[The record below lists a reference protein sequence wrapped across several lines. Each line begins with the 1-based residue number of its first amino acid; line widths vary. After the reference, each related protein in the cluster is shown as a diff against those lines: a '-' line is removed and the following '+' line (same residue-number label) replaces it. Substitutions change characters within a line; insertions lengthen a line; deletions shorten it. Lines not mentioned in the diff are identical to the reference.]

1 MADQLPTYPIT
12 DRTCPYDPPA
22 GLLALQEQA
31 PLVRVQLPTGP
42 AWLVTSYDAAR
53 ALLDDPRMSSDMG
66 REGFPTLYRQKM
78 RPVLKGSFMRM
89 DGDQH
94 AFYRTMLAGEFSVK
108 RVQAMRP
115 EIEQA
120 CDQLLDEMI
129 RQGPPAN
136 LHQSYGV
143 PVSSRSICQLLGVPY
158 DDAGFFTTH
167 LEALFDPH
175 RAGAP
180 ERIAESRAALSGYLD
195 ELVSRK
201 EKDPGDDMISRLVA
215 DYLIPGKVD
224 RPELLLTSY
233 LLLAAGHETTASMI
247 TTGTAALLMHPEQL
261 VAVRDEPHLL
271 RGAVEEL
278 LRYLSIFQFGI
289 TRVATED
296 VKVGDQTVAAGEG
309 IVVSPLLGNRDQGVY
324 DDPHTLDVRRRGRP
338 HLSFGHGPH
347 LCVGHTLARIEL
359 QIAFARL
366 LMRLP
371 DLRLDVPESEVPFR
385 TETLVF
391 GTIDLPVTWG
401 EQPAE
406 TPV

>member
-12 DRTCPYDPPA
+12 NRTCPYDPPA

-120 CDQLLDEMI
+120 CDRLLDEMI

-158 DDAGFFTTH
+158 DDASFFTTH

-180 ERIAESRAALSGYLD
+180 ERIAESKAALSGYLD

-201 EKDPGDDMISRLVA
+201 EKEPGDDMISRLVA

-261 VAVRDEPHLL
+261 AAVRDEPHLL

-359 QIAFARL
+359 QTAFERL

-371 DLRLDVPESEVPFR
+371 DLRLAVPESEVPFR

-391 GTIDLPVTWG
+391 GTVDLPVTWG

-406 TPV
+406 TSA

>member
-12 DRTCPYDPPA
+12 ERTCPYDPPA
-22 GLLALQEQA
+22 GLLELQSQA

-42 AWLVTSYDAAR
+42 AWLVTGYDAAR

-66 REGFPTLYRQKM
+66 REGFPTLYKQKM

-89 DGDQH
+89 DGDDH

-108 RVQAMRP
+108 RVAAMRP
-115 EIEQA
+115 EIEEA
-120 CDQLLDEMI
+120 CDQLLDEMV
-129 RQGPPAN
+129 RKGPPTN
-136 LHQSYGV
+136 LHEAYGI
-143 PVSSRSICQLLGVPY
+143 PVSSRSICRLLGVPY
-158 DDAGFFTTH
+158 EDSEFFTTH

-180 ERIAESRAALSGYLD
+180 ERIAASKAALSGYLD
-195 ELVSRK
+195 DLVTRK
-201 EKDPGDDMISRLVA
+201 QKDPGDDMISRLVA
-215 DYLIPGKVD
+215 DYLVPGKVE

-233 LLLAAGHETTASMI
+233 LLLAAGHETTANMI

-261 VAVRDEPHLL
+261 TAVRDEPQLL

-289 TRVATED
+289 TRIAVED
-296 VKVGDQTVAAGEG
+296 VTFGDQTVAAGEG
-309 IVVSPLLGNRDQGVY
+309 IIVSPLLGNRDQDVY
-324 DDPHTLDVRRRGRP
+324 GDPHTLDVRRRSRP

-359 QIAFARL
+359 QIAFERL
-366 LMRLP
+366 LARLP
-371 DLRLDVPESEVPFR
+371 DLSLAVPASEVPFR

-391 GTIDLPVTWG
+391 GTVDLPVTWG
-401 EQPAE
+401 ERTAGASA
-406 TPV
+406 

>member
-1 MADQLPTYPIT
+1 MVDQLPTYPMT
-12 DRTCPYDPPA
+12 DRTCPYEPPA
-22 GLLALQEQA
+22 GLLALQQQA

-53 ALLDDPRMSSDMG
+53 ALLDDPRTSSDMG

-89 DGDQH
+89 DGDDH

-108 RVQAMRP
+108 RVAAMRP

-120 CDQLLDEMI
+120 CDHLLDEMV
-129 RQGPPAN
+129 RQGPPTN
-136 LHQSYGV
+136 LHEAYGV
-143 PVSSRSICQLLGVPY
+143 PVSSSSICRLLGVPY
-158 DDAGFFTTH
+158 EDADFFTTH

-180 ERIAESRAALSGYLD
+180 ERIASSKVALSGYLD
-195 ELVSRK
+195 ELFTRK
-201 EKDPGDDMISRLVA
+201 QKEPGDDMISRLVA
-215 DYLIPGKVD
+215 DYLVPGKVD
-224 RPELLLTSY
+224 RPELLLTCY

-247 TTGTAALLMHPEQL
+247 TTGTAALLMHPEQFA
-261 VAVRDEPHLL
+261 AVRDEPHLL

-289 TRVATED
+289 TRIATED
-296 VKVGDQTVAAGEG
+296 IRVGDQTVAAGEG
-309 IVVSPLLGNRDQGVY
+309 IVVSPLLGNRDEGVY
-324 DDPHTLDVRRRGRP
+324 EDPHVLDVRRRSRP

-347 LCVGHTLARIEL
+347 LCVGHSLARIEL
-359 QIAFARL
+359 QIAFERL
-366 LMRLP
+366 LTRLP
-371 DLRLDVPESEVPFR
+371 DLRLAVPESEVPFR
-385 TETLVF
+385 YETLVF

-401 EQPAE
+401 EPRPGAPA
-406 TPV
+406 

>member
-1 MADQLPTYPIT
+1 MVDQLPTYPIT
-12 DRTCPYDPPA
+12 DRTCPYEPPA
-22 GLLALQEQA
+22 GLLALQRQA
-31 PLVRVQLPTGP
+31 PLVQVQLPTGP

-108 RVQAMRP
+108 RVAAMRP

-120 CDQLLDEMI
+120 CDQLLDDMV
-129 RQGPPAN
+129 RQGPPTN
-136 LHQSYGV
+136 LHEAYGI
-143 PVSSRSICQLLGVPY
+143 PVSSSSICRLLGVPY
-158 DDAGFFTTH
+158 EDADFFTTH

-180 ERIAESRAALSGYLD
+180 ERIASSKVALSGYLD
-195 ELVSRK
+195 ELFSRK
-201 EKDPGDDMISRLVA
+201 QKEPGDDMISRLVA
-215 DYLIPGKVD
+215 DYLVPGKVD
-224 RPELLLTSY
+224 RPELLLTCY

-247 TTGTAALLMHPEQL
+247 TTGTAALLMHPEQFA
-261 VAVRDEPHLL
+261 AVRNEPQLL

-289 TRVATED
+289 TRIATED
-296 VKVGDQTVAAGEG
+296 VRVGDQLVAAGEG
-309 IVVSPLLGNRDQGVY
+309 IVVSPLLGNRDEDVY
-324 DDPHTLDVRRRGRP
+324 EDPHVLDVRRRSRP

-347 LCVGHTLARIEL
+347 LCVGHSLARIEL
-359 QIAFARL
+359 QIAFERL
-366 LMRLP
+366 LTRLP
-371 DLRLDVPESEVPFR
+371 DLRLAVPDSDVPFR
-385 TETLVF
+385 YETLVF

-401 EQPAE
+401 EPRTGTPA
-406 TPV
+406 

>member
-1 MADQLPTYPIT
+1 
-12 DRTCPYDPPA
+12 
-22 GLLALQEQA
+22 
-31 PLVRVQLPTGP
+31 
-42 AWLVTSYDAAR
+42 
-53 ALLDDPRMSSDMG
+53 MSSDMG

-108 RVQAMRP
+108 RVAAMRP

-120 CDQLLDEMI
+120 CDQLLDDMV
-129 RQGPPAN
+129 RQGPPTN
-136 LHQSYGV
+136 LHEAYGI
-143 PVSSRSICQLLGVPY
+143 PVSSSSICRLLGVPY
-158 DDAGFFTTH
+158 EDADFFTTH

-180 ERIAESRAALSGYLD
+180 ERIASSKVALSGYLD

-201 EKDPGDDMISRLVA
+201 QKEPGDDMISRLVA
-215 DYLIPGKVD
+215 DYLVPGKVD
-224 RPELLLTSY
+224 RPELLLTCY

-247 TTGTAALLMHPEQL
+247 TTGTAALLMHPEQFA
-261 VAVRDEPHLL
+261 AVRDEPQLL

-289 TRVATED
+289 TRIATED
-296 VKVGDQTVAAGEG
+296 VRVGDQMVAAGEG
-309 IVVSPLLGNRDQGVY
+309 IVVSPLLGNRDEDVY
-324 DDPHTLDVRRRGRP
+324 EDPHVLDVRRRSRP

-347 LCVGHTLARIEL
+347 LCVGHSLARIEL
-359 QIAFARL
+359 QIAFERL
-366 LMRLP
+366 LTRLP
-371 DLRLDVPESEVPFR
+371 DLRLAVPDSDVPFR
-385 TETLVF
+385 YETLVF

-401 EQPAE
+401 EPRTGTPA
-406 TPV
+406 

>member
-1 MADQLPTYPIT
+1 MAEQLPAYPMT

-22 GLLALQEQA
+22 GLLDLQRQA
-31 PLVRVQLPTGP
+31 PLVKVQLPTGP

-53 ALLDDPRMSSDMG
+53 TLLDDPRMSSDMG

-89 DGDQH
+89 DGEEH

-108 RVQAMRP
+108 RVAAMRP

-120 CDQLLDEMI
+120 CDQLLDDMI

-136 LHQSYGV
+136 LHDSYGI
-143 PVSSRSICQLLGVPY
+143 PVSSSSICRLLGVPY
-158 DDAGFFTTH
+158 EDAEFFTTH

-180 ERIAESRAALSGYLD
+180 ERIAKSKAALSAYLD
-195 ELVSRK
+195 ELVTRK
-201 EKDPGDDMISRLVA
+201 QKEPGDDMISRLVA
-215 DYLIPGKVD
+215 DYLVPGKVD

-233 LLLAAGHETTASMI
+233 LLLAAGHETTANMI
-247 TTGTAALLMHPEQL
+247 TTGTAALLMHPEQFAL
-261 VAVRDEPHLL
+261 VRDDPKLL

-289 TRVATED
+289 TRIATED
-296 VKVGDQTVAAGEG
+296 VRVGDQTVAAGEG
-309 IVVSPLLGNRDQGVY
+309 VVVSPLLGNRDESVY

-359 QIAFARL
+359 QIAFERL
-366 LMRLP
+366 LTRLP
-371 DLRLDVPESEVPFR
+371 DLRLAIPESDIPFR

-391 GTIDLPVTWG
+391 GTVDLPVTWG
-401 EQPAE
+401 ERTERTPA
-406 TPV
+406 